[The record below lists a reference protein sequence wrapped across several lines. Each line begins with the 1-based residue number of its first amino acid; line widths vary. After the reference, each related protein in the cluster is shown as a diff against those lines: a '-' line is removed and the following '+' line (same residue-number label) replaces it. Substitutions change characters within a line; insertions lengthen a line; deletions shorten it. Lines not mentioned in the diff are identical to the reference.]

1 VIDSAWGE
9 TDLIVMGEGNGT
21 MAEDTLDRIKEV
33 EGVRDAAGMVGGMFS
48 RLEPDGSPIEG
59 NTGQMLAPPGARS
72 EAPRVYPR
80 RARRAQGLSCS
91 SPAAYRSLTLTR
103 SGASVGQGEPGSRP

>member
-33 EGVRDAAGMVGGMFS
+33 EGVRDAAGMVGGCSPGSS
-48 RLEPDGSPIEG
+48 R
-59 NTGQMLAPPGARS
+59 TAARS
-72 EAPRVYPR
+72 RAT
-80 RARRAQGLSCS
+80 RARCLRRPARDPKLRAFIRVVRDVLKD
-91 SPAAYRSLTLTR
+91 
-103 SGASVGQGEPGSRP
+103 